1 MKREEAIEV
10 LETISE
16 LYPQKFDIT
25 ERVANMLIPKLL
37 EMDYQGVMAKLSDF
51 AVRSP
56 FPPTLGE
63 IAVYEPEENLHL
75 EQMKVWEAEAA
86 EVSDEIRQRFMDKLR
101 SLAEDKSHES

>member
-1 MKREEAIEV
+1 MKREQAIDV

-37 EMDYQGVMAKLSDF
+37 EMDYQAVLSKLSDF

-56 FPPTLGE
+56 FPPTIGE
-63 IAVYEPEENLHL
+63 IAVYEPEKNHHL
-75 EQMKVWEAEAA
+75 DQMKQWEAEAA
-86 EVSDEIRQRFMDKLR
+86 EVSDEIRRQFMDKFR
-101 SLAEDKSHES
+101 SLTEDKSNES